1 MKLVFEEKKFRL
13 HGKSSLLGSIT
24 LDKQLY
30 TTYVDKVL
38 KKKYDQTTRSEIMS
52 AEDLESAYADTEDVP
67 DLDKETTGFY
77 RDANGGLIMKA
88 YQIKGFLKE
97 ASGALKDMFNL
108 TSYIKKVD
116 NFVFILEDEI
126 PIMRDGKQLTE
137 SDGFLERP
145 LRANTLQG
153 PRVALARSEE
163 ITGDWYVDVTIKVL
177 MNNST
182 AKGQKFDMELIENL
196 LSYGELKGLLQWR
209 NGGHGSFS
217 YEEIESDI

>member
-1 MKLVFEEKKFRL
+1 
-13 HGKSSLLGSIT
+13 
-24 LDKQLY
+24 
-30 TTYVDKVL
+30 
-38 KKKYDQTTRSEIMS
+38 
-52 AEDLESAYADTEDVP
+52 
-67 DLDKETTGFY
+67 
-77 RDANGGLIMKA
+77 MKA

-116 NFVFILEDEI
+116 NYVFILEDEI

-137 SDGFLERP
+137 ADGFLERP

>member
-1 MKLVFEEKKFRL
+1 MKIR
-13 HGKSSLLGSIT
+13 GS
-24 LDKQLY
+24 
-30 TTYVDKVL
+30 
-38 KKKYDQTTRSEIMS
+38 
-52 AEDLESAYADTEDVP
+52 
-67 DLDKETTGFY
+67 
-77 RDANGGLIMKA
+77 
-88 YQIKGFLKE
+88 
-97 ASGALKDMFNL
+97 NL

-116 NFVFILEDEI
+116 NYVFILEDEI

-137 SDGFLERP
+137 ADGFLERP

-163 ITGDWYVDVTIKVL
+163 ITGDWYVDITIKVL

-182 AKGQKFDMELIENL
+182 SKGQKFDMELIENL

>member
-1 MKLVFEEKKFRL
+1 
-13 HGKSSLLGSIT
+13 
-24 LDKQLY
+24 
-30 TTYVDKVL
+30 
-38 KKKYDQTTRSEIMS
+38 
-52 AEDLESAYADTEDVP
+52 
-67 DLDKETTGFY
+67 
-77 RDANGGLIMKA
+77 
-88 YQIKGFLKE
+88 
-97 ASGALKDMFNL
+97 
-108 TSYIKKVD
+108 
-116 NFVFILEDEI
+116 
-126 PIMRDGKQLTE
+126 MRDGKQLTE
-137 SDGFLERP
+137 ADGFLERP

-209 NGGHGSFS
+209 NGGHGSFI

>member
-38 KKKYDQTTRSEIMS
+38 KKKYDQTTKPEIMS
-52 AEDLESAYADTEDVP
+52 AEDLESAYADIEDVP

-97 ASGALKDMFNL
+97 ASGALTECIQGS
-108 TSYIKKVD
+108 TSMHIKISIQ
-116 NFVFILEDEI
+116 NFWMSGL
-126 PIMRDGKQLTE
+126 RRRH
-137 SDGFLERP
+137 GFLC
-145 LRANTLQG
+145 
-153 PRVALARSEE
+153 
-163 ITGDWYVDVTIKVL
+163 
-177 MNNST
+177 
-182 AKGQKFDMELIENL
+182 
-196 LSYGELKGLLQWR
+196 
-209 NGGHGSFS
+209 
-217 YEEIESDI
+217 